1 MIERRNF
8 YRILHVQPD
17 APMTV
22 IKESYRVLL
31 QKLKINPDLAG
42 PDLNESLL
50 AIAYNTLRDPL
61 KRAAY
66 DLDLLKRHHIKTLS
80 QGAFG
85 SNTSFEAEVDKQKN
99 ERTVQLNQ
107 RNYYRILQIQSDA
120 PIATITA
127 SYQALRKN
135 SSQETALLDEAY
147 RILSNPDARKQYDAI
162 FAGSLFHAAGKS
174 AHQNT
179 DLPGLPVQVKS
190 TPQFAI
196 ESYRAV
202 ITHYC
207 SFCKTPYVPQAN
219 IYQSE
224 SCLECVSPL
233 LVLQHENFETSRRT
247 MMRIN
252 IRGEFVFYLFWPG
265 RPCQGTFQD
274 LSPTGIRFLT
284 EVMLDPNDIIKI
296 DAPNFQAVAEV
307 THKRNEGE
315 RISVGTRFIAVKF
328 DQQHGNFVKVQV

>member
-22 IKESYRVLL
+22 IKESYRILL
-31 QKLKINPDLAG
+31 QKLRIHPNLSSL
-42 PDLNESLL
+42 DLNESLL
-50 AIAYNTLRDPL
+50 DIAYNTLRDPF
-61 KRAAY
+61 KREAY
-66 DLDLLKRHHIKTLS
+66 DLELLKRYHIKTLS

-85 SNTSFEAEVDKQKN
+85 PNTNIEVEKQKN
-99 ERTVQLNQ
+99 ERNAQLIQ
-107 RNYYRILQIQSDA
+107 RNYYRILQVQPDA
-120 PIATITA
+120 PITTITA
-127 SYQALRKN
+127 SYQALKKD
-135 SSQETALLDEAY
+135 SSQEIALLDEAY
-147 RILSNPDARKQYDAI
+147 RVLSNLEARKQYDAI

-174 AHQNT
+174 AQEKT
-179 DLPGLPVQVKS
+179 TPTGLPAEVKS
-190 TPQFAI
+190 TRQFAL

-207 SFCKTPYVPQAN
+207 SFCKTPYVPQTN

-224 SCLECVSPL
+224 SCLECASPL
-233 LVLQHENFETSRRT
+233 LVLQQEKLESSRRT

-252 IRGEFVFYLFWPG
+252 VRGEFVFYLFWPG
-265 RPCQGTFQD
+265 RPYQGIFQD

-284 EVMLDPNDIIKI
+284 GVMLDSNDIIKI

-307 THKRNEGE
+307 THKRYEGE
-315 RISVGTRFIAVKF
+315 GISVGTRFIAVKF
-328 DQQHGNFVKVQV
+328 DQQHGNFVTVKV

>member
-17 APMTV
+17 ASMTV

-31 QKLKINPDLAG
+31 QKLKNYPNLAG
-42 PDLNESLL
+42 PDLNENLL
-50 AIAYNTLRDPL
+50 NIAYNTLRDPL

-66 DLDLLKRHHIKTLS
+66 DLDLLRRHHIKTLS

-99 ERTVQLNQ
+99 ERTAQLNQ
-107 RNYYRILQIQSDA
+107 RNYYRILQIQPDA
-120 PIATITA
+120 PITTITS

-135 SSQETALLDEAY
+135 SSPETALLDEAY
-147 RILSNPDARKQYDAI
+147 RVLSNPDARKQYDAI

-179 DLPGLPVQVKS
+179 NLPGLPVQVKS

-224 SCLECVSPL
+224 SCLECASPL
-233 LVLQHENFETSRRT
+233 LVLQHDNFETSRRT

-265 RPCQGTFQD
+265 RPCQGIFQD

-307 THKRNEGE
+307 THKRNEGGGV
-315 RISVGTRFIAVKF
+315 SVGTRFIAVKF

>member
-22 IKESYRVLL
+22 IKESYRALL
-31 QKLKINPDLAG
+31 QRLKIH
-42 PDLNESLL
+42 PDLNDPDLDENLL
-50 AIAYNTLRDPL
+50 DIAYNTLRNPL

-66 DLDLLKRHHIKTLS
+66 DLELLKRYHIKTLS

-85 SNTSFEAEVDKQKN
+85 SNANFEAEKQKN
-99 ERTVQLNQ
+99 ERTSQLNQ
-107 RNYYRILQIQSDA
+107 RNYYRILQVQPDA
-120 PIATITA
+120 PITTITA
-127 SYQALRKN
+127 SYKALRKN
-135 SSQETALLDEAY
+135 SSQENALLEEAY
-147 RILSNPDARKQYDAI
+147 RVLSNPVARKQYDAI

-174 AHQNT
+174 DQENT
-179 DLPGLPVQVKS
+179 NQSVLRAEINS
-190 TPQFAI
+190 APQFAI

-202 ITHYC
+202 IKHYC
-207 SFCKTPYVPQAN
+207 SFCKTPYVPQKN

-224 SCLECVSPL
+224 SCLECASPL
-233 LVLQHENFETSRRT
+233 LVLQHEDLESSRRT

-252 IRGEFVFYLFWPG
+252 IKGVFIFYLFWPG
-265 RPCQGTFQD
+265 RPCQGIFQD

-284 EVMLDPNDIIKI
+284 DVVLDSHDIIKI

-307 THKRNEGE
+307 THTRYDG
-315 RISVGTRFIAVKF
+315 RGISVGTRFVTVKF
-328 DQQHGNFVKVQV
+328 DQQQGNFVTAKA